1 MCRAHATVR
10 GLLGELVGSA
20 EDVAIAD
27 MEAGL
32 EHLSRG
38 TPRHAD
44 AVIAVLEPYYR
55 SLETGARVV
64 DLARELGV
72 AAVHVVAN
80 KVRGDADRKAIEDF
94 CRGHGLAVLGVVP
107 HDDAVLEADRDGGA
121 VLDRAPG
128 SPAMKAVEQIAD
140 RLLAQGA

>member
-10 GLLGELVGSA
+10 GLLGEIVGSA
-20 EDVAIAD
+20 EDIAIAD

-32 EHLSRG
+32 EHFSRG

-44 AVIAVLEPYYR
+44 AVVAVLEPYYR
-55 SLETGARVV
+55 SLETAARVI

-72 AAVHVVAN
+72 RSVHAIAN
-80 KVRGDADRKAIEDF
+80 KVRGDADAKAIEEF
-94 CRGHGLAVLGVVP
+94 CNARSITLLGVVP

-121 VLDRAPG
+121 VLDRAPA
-128 SPAMKAVEQIAD
+128 SPSMRAIEQIAD